1 METAGAKQIIT
12 PLMKRIIRNLP
23 VNIAILD
30 LKGNFIFK
38 NELMKKIPFLR
49 IKEIENNEVQRL
61 FLNAV
66 KGKEGIK
73 HLELKIED
81 KKRKFIIICNPITDE
96 RKKVVGV
103 M

>member
-38 NELMKKIPFLR
+38 NELMKKNSFF
-49 IKEIENNEVQRL
+49 KN
-61 FLNAV
+61 
-66 KGKEGIK
+66 
-73 HLELKIED
+73 
-81 KKRKFIIICNPITDE
+81 
-96 RKKVVGV
+96 
-103 M
+103 